1 MPNLDTALRKVS
13 KTILDGFGTTVT
25 YRRVLTGEYNATTG
39 APIRTEVD
47 KNIKGR
53 LVDYTAREFN
63 ETVLVGDKKLI
74 VAASDLAFNPEPEH
88 EVDIDQ
94 KTYRVVRVES
104 PQATD
109 QAALHVIQ
117 LRGA

>member
-13 KTILDGFGTTVT
+13 KTILDGFGTSVT
-25 YRRVLTGEYNATTG
+25 YRRVITGEYNTTTG
-39 APIRTEVD
+39 APVRTEVD
-47 KNIKGR
+47 KTIKGR
-53 LVDYTAREFN
+53 LSEYTAREFN

-74 VAASDLAFNPEPEH
+74 VAASDLSFNPQPED
-88 EVDIDQ
+88 EVDINQ
-94 KTYRVVRVES
+94 KRYRVVRVES

-109 QAALHVIQ
+109 QAALHIVQ